1 MLRPKVLAMVCLEN
15 VGRLDIVAMTLR
27 TGELSLIEIVLSAH
41 VLKRIDK
48 LMIMSARVSPA
59 YRVDRLLV
67 TNT

>member
-1 MLRPKVLAMVCLEN
+1 MLRPKVLAMVCLGN
-15 VGRLDIVAMTLR
+15 VGRLGITAMTLR

-41 VLKRIDK
+41 VLKRIDE
-48 LMIMSARVSPA
+48 LMIMSAPVSPA